1 MAMKKA
7 ALLLGLCAV
16 IVGLIPLP
24 AAAGLKE
31 TIAEKF
37 SIAPNSF
44 ILNLPPRPGCLPG
57 SIFTDDLRVPLVR
70 TKRDDPKLELGP
82 VFHFSSDVSLDLGA
96 SAGASVW
103 PGRESEYRV
112 ECRDRL
118 QERSD
123 N

>member
-37 SIAPNSF
+37 SIAPTSF
-44 ILNLPPRPGCLPG
+44 VLNLPPRPGCLPG
-57 SIFTDDLRVPLVR
+57 SIFTDDLRVPLSR
-70 TKRDDPKLELGP
+70 TKLDDPDLQFGP
-82 VFHFSSDVSLDLGA
+82 PFHFTADISFDAGVEANVGVAEWFGA
-96 SAGASVW
+96 AAKA
-103 PGRESEYRV
+103 
-112 ECRDRL
+112 
-118 QERSD
+118 
-123 N
+123 